1 LGWPPLRITADTN
14 ILVRAAVADNRYQA
28 SQAME
33 LLRDAE
39 IVVLTLPTLREFVWV
54 LARGYRRPAADIA
67 SAVRRLA
74 APAAVRVDRPAVEAG
89 LAMLEAG
96 GDFADG
102 IIALEGRRL
111 GGTVFASFD
120 RKAVEL
126 VAAAGGETH
135 LVGPAAD

>member
-1 LGWPPLRITADTN
+1 
-14 ILVRAAVADNRYQA
+14 
-28 SQAME
+28 ME

-39 IVVLTLPTLREFVWV
+39 IVVLTLPTLCEFVWV
-54 LARGYRRPAADIA
+54 LARGYRRPVADIA